1 MLRGLKSLTYTK
13 CENLVRDLTADS
25 DTPPDQ
31 TQLAQLATYTLTGT
45 KEQYTKVMAM
55 ISKRMTD
62 YPKIKHVKKALLV
75 IDFGLTNFSDK
86 FVSDIAQ
93 QQSVIQRIT
102 KYRYYKNG
110 ETDIAGPV
118 RELAAS
124 ILLKLSDDIDE
135 TRAGSKANR
144 AASPAAPAPS
154 PAAPAP
160 AVDHF
165 EPSKQ
170 QEEEVAPAP
179 DVDEDKAT
187 DAEANAVK
195 FDTWAEGSV
204 EVKGRVGVNEGR
216 VNGVYAPRPAEFNV
230 GGRTSYIKEAQMED
244 PIVLWFWEANQGVWM
259 ISRESGIGSD
269 QAYACVRTGTEVESP
284 QDIEEGKTWM
294 VFDRSIN
301 GGKGG
306 YGKDN
311 GISVTLC

>member
-25 DTPPDQ
+25 DAPPDA

-75 IDFGLTNFSDK
+75 IDYGLTNFSDK
-86 FVSDIAQ
+86 FVSDVAQ

-135 TRAGSKANR
+135 KRAGSKANR
-144 AASPAAPAPS
+144 DAVTAAPAPGIAEPT
-154 PAAPAP
+154 PA
-160 AVDHF
+160 
-165 EPSKQ
+165 KQ
-170 QEEEVAPAP
+170 QEEEEEVAPAP
-179 DVDEDKAT
+179 VVDEDKAT

-195 FDTWAEGSV
+195 FDTWADGSV

-244 PIVLWFWEANQGVWM
+244 PIVLWFWESNQGVWM

-306 YGKDN
+306 YAKDK
-311 GISVTLC
+311 GISVALC

>member
-13 CENLVRDLTADS
+13 CENIVRDLTADS
-25 DTPPDQ
+25 DAPPDQ

-45 KEQYTKVMAM
+45 KEQYTKVLAM

-75 IDFGLTNFSDK
+75 IDYGLTNFSDK

-135 TRAGSKANR
+135 KRAGSKANR
-144 AASPAAPAPS
+144 AASPAAPAP
-154 PAAPAP
+154 A
-160 AVDHF
+160 
-165 EPSKQ
+165 KQ

-195 FDTWAEGSV
+195 FDTWADGSV

-269 QAYACVRTGTEVESP
+269 QAYACVRTGMEVESP
-284 QDIEEGKTWM
+284 QDIQEGKTWM
-294 VFDRSIN
+294 VFNRNLN

-306 YGKDN
+306 YEKDN
-311 GISVTLC
+311 GISVNLC